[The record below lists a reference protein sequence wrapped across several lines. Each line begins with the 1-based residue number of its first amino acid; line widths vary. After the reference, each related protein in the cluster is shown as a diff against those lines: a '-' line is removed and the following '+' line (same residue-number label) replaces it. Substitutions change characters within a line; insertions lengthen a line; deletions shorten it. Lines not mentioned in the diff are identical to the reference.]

1 MNSFKLTIMNFRRNL
16 KAYGLYLMAMVFSV
30 ATYYNFTSMRY
41 NPQFLEVKNISMYIE
56 STSMTAS
63 ILMILFLVF
72 FIMYSS
78 NFFLN
83 YRKKEIGLY
92 GLMGVDNYK
101 VAFIFAL
108 EGLLLG
114 IMSLLIGLFLG
125 LLFSKLFLMLLARAA
140 LLNMRI
146 DFFIS
151 KKAILE
157 TIIAYSIIL
166 FISFLK
172 GYLEIIRTNLID
184 LMNTLRKAEELPK
197 VNYLKGFASLV
208 TIGIAYYIAVNY
220 GSYGFAV
227 ALFWSVILVILGTYW
242 LFGSFMPMLVR
253 LLVNRKKILYRGTNI
268 ISISNIAFRIKDN
281 YRTFAAVA
289 VLITVCITS
298 FGTVSSLKYFL
309 AKNHR
314 IEVPY
319 TISFISSEQEEIE
332 RVEEI
337 IADSNRSIEL
347 RQQADFLIVPQ
358 SGVVVVNSST
368 FESLLTALNVRDR
381 GKILARAGQL
391 EDGVI
396 YVERPGVLMDL
407 VERKEVEVGDKVYE
421 IKLQAKVPLFG
432 NGLPYTAI
440 VVNDREYEAL
450 RLKYEEKQFNGIIL
464 DNPEGIRDLTFR
476 LAEVL
481 TEESGLYTYFM
492 AGAMMYDLVGIVY
505 FLGAFLFLV
514 FVFAT
519 GSIIYFKILTESFRD
534 RAKFEIL
541 KKIGTTEQEIHQSVS
556 KQVGLFFALP
566 LVAGII
572 HSLVAISVLS
582 DLMNYSLIRPVII
595 SIVVFI
601 IDYGLFYI
609 FTRRKFVDVVVMK
622 G

>member
-253 LLVNRKKILYRGTNI
+253 LLVNRKEILYRGTNI

-309 AKNHR
+309 AENHR

-601 IDYGLFYI
+601 IAYGLFYI

>member
-309 AKNHR
+309 AENHR

-601 IDYGLFYI
+601 IAYGLFYI

>member
-309 AKNHR
+309 AENHR

-519 GSIIYFKILTESFRD
+519 DSIIYFKILTESFRD

-601 IDYGLFYI
+601 IAYGLFYI

>member
-16 KAYGLYLMAMVFSV
+16 KTYGLYLMAMVFSV

-253 LLVNRKKILYRGTNI
+253 LLVNRKEILYRGTNI

-309 AKNHR
+309 AENHR

-601 IDYGLFYI
+601 IAYGLFYI

>member
-16 KAYGLYLMAMVFSV
+16 KTYGLYLMAMVFSV

-253 LLVNRKKILYRGTNI
+253 LLVNRKKIQYRGTNI

-309 AKNHR
+309 AENHR

-505 FLGAFLFLV
+505 FLGGF
-514 FVFAT
+514 
-519 GSIIYFKILTESFRD
+519 
-534 RAKFEIL
+534 
-541 KKIGTTEQEIHQSVS
+541 SVP
-556 KQVGLFFALP
+556 GLCFCNRQYYL
-566 LVAGII
+566 LQ
-572 HSLVAISVLS
+572 
-582 DLMNYSLIRPVII
+582 D
-595 SIVVFI
+595 
-601 IDYGLFYI
+601 ID
-609 FTRRKFVDVVVMK
+609 
-622 G
+622 